1 MARSAWKD
9 AAVLKWVDQMRS
21 VAREAAH
28 AAFDV
33 VKEKSTNYTI
43 KQMKYKLH
51 GFEERV
57 QKLTELL

>member
-1 MARSAWKD
+1 MAISAWKD

-21 VAREAAH
+21 VAKEAAH

-43 KQMKYKLH
+43 KKMENN
-51 GFEERV
+51 GV
-57 QKLTELL
+57 QDPCF